1 MIPKVKNIIE
11 IIEGFAPQKTAE
23 DWDNSGLQV
32 GDLNGEVKKIAV
44 ALDPVSSSVSR
55 AIDGGANLLVTHH
68 PLIFPQLNSI
78 DISRG
83 VGGVIKLAIDNSIS
97 IYCAHT
103 NFDRSHIGTNLA
115 LAEAL
120 GLTELTALPH
130 HDDPASTDDFS
141 VDYSVVGGK
150 LDPPMKLLDFAEKV
164 KDALNAPCVRFVG
177 DGKSVVTTVG
187 VTGGSG
193 GDFISRAAIAG
204 VDVFVT
210 GEVRYHDAL
219 AVKDS
224 ISDEINSMNLLGIIE
239 AGHFNTEEIA
249 IPYLADNIA
258 VQSSKMGFEVEVF
271 VVEGE
276 DPFSCI

>member
-1 MIPKVKNIIE
+1 LIPKVKNIIE
-11 IIEGFAPQKTAE
+11 IVESFAPEKTAE
-23 DWDNSGLQV
+23 EWDNSGLQV
-32 GDLNGEVKKIAV
+32 GDFNAEVTKIAV
-44 ALDPVSSSVSR
+44 ALDPVSNSVSR

-78 DISRG
+78 NISRG
-83 VGGVIKLAIDNSIS
+83 VGCVIKLAINNSLS

-103 NFDRSHIGTNLA
+103 NFDKSYIGTNLA

-120 GLTELTALPH
+120 GLTELSPLLHP
-130 HDDPASTDDFS
+130 DDPTSKDDFS
-141 VDYSVVGGK
+141 VVVGK
-150 LDPPMKLLDFAEKV
+150 LNPPIKLIDFAGKV

-177 DGKSVVTTVG
+177 DDEAVVNTVG

-193 GDFISRAAIAG
+193 GDFIGRVATAG
-204 VDVFVT
+204 VDIFVT

-219 AVKDS
+219 SVKNS
-224 ISDEINSMNLLGIIE
+224 ISNENSSMNLLGLIE

-249 IPYLADNIA
+249 IPLLADNIA
-258 VQSSKMGFEVEVF
+258 MQTSNMGFEVEVF